1 MTPLYDL
8 LDDLCVALDLQ
19 SPPARSITYD
29 LQSGI
34 VTVYDGSGAV
44 LASGETVEEVMAGLR
59 RGQTGEEPTRSD
71 ASICDFI
78 SQEPRPGHVGAGESM
93 STESVL
99 DEVRAERARQDAKWG
114 EQNHPDGTG
123 RVVHLDYMPAEK
135 QADEMKGRCQEKARR
150 GTITYSDIALEEVYE
165 ANAETDP
172 VKLRAELVQVAAVYV
187 AWIEAI
193 DRRTT

>member
-1 MTPLYDL
+1 MSDRTRGGARPGTGPKPLPPGQARSIRVPVYLTPAEAA
-8 LDDLCVALDLQ
+8 ALDL
-19 SPPARSITYD
+19 AR
-29 LQSGI
+29 GK
-34 VTVYDGSGAV
+34 A
-44 LASGETVEEVMAGLR
+44 
-59 RGQTGEEPTRSD
+59 TRS
-71 ASICDFI
+71 AFLAATI
-78 SQEPRPGHVGAGESM
+78 SQPPRPGHVGAEGPM

-99 DEVRAERARQDAKWG
+99 DEVRAERTRQDAKWG

-123 RVVHLDYMPAEK
+123 RVIHLDYMPAEK